1 MIRNSLVAIAV
12 ALLFGSTVF
21 AEGLKLEDGQEEY
34 VTKFITAKNV
44 KGLMIGLSKEVFKDC
59 NQSGIDLAHALV
71 SGDGDGWHDKHFL
84 DGYLIQTMM
93 FCPPD
98 TAVKETIY
106 SSPVFIKSFTNENVN
121 NEVRVSVVIPKGF
134 ELKVVE
140 VGQFEEKKNQDS
152 QPPQKWWEE

>member
-1 MIRNSLVAIAV
+1 MIRNLFVAIAV
-12 ALLFGSTVF
+12 VLLFGSTVF

-44 KGLMIGLSKEVFKDC
+44 KGVKIGLSKEVFKDC
-59 NQSGIDLAHALV
+59 NQSGIDLTHALV

-84 DGYLIQTMM
+84 GGYLTQTMM

-98 TAVKETIY
+98 TAVRETIY
-106 SSPVFIKSFTNENVN
+106 SSTVFIKSFANEYVN

-140 VGQFEEKKNQDS
+140 VGQSSSEEGKPDADPSK
-152 QPPQKWWEE
+152 